1 MASAKKKAKK
11 AGTSILSWR
20 QQKCLFLN
28 IEWESRLQCSSTFSS
43 WSTWSEMIRKVSEN
57 WILKI
62 SKAKFTEFEDCGKCL
77 IRKVIFQQTRNN
89 QTIISYYLFVKWDI
103 SDDFSNTV
111 RFDDIVGRLLL
122 LLQLQMS
129 VSWKVRTFW
138 LFSSPNFFFLS
149 GLSRAATAA
158 STAIKWDLKL
168 LFLAF

>member
-1 MASAKKKAKK
+1 MASAKKKSKKSWNINFILKTAKV
-11 AGTSILSWR
+11 SLLEYR
-20 QQKCLFLN
+20 M
-28 IEWESRLQCSSTFSS
+28 RVQCSSTFSS

-138 LFSSPNFFFLS
+138 LFSSPNFFFS
-149 GLSRAATAA
+149 QDSVE
-158 STAIKWDLKL
+158 L
-168 LFLAF
+168 LLLLLLQ